1 MSTENTSL
9 KNVTPAGDSHTTNE
23 TVIGKSNPSQRPLLI
38 VVSSLLALLV
48 LIAVAGPIGGQ
59 HLQSSS
65 DKIAED
71 AVALADYQVDSANLA
86 LTKDIFGV
94 GTVSEN
100 EEGDNPCF
108 CPPICLCPKCCPPFC
123 GC

>member
-9 KNVTPAGDSHTTNE
+9 KNTTPAGDSNSSNKV
-23 TVIGKSNPSQRPLLI
+23 VIGKINNYQRTFLI
-38 VVSSLLALLV
+38 VAGSLLALLV
-48 LIAVAGPIGGQ
+48 LIAVAGPIRGQ

-86 LTKDIFGV
+86 LTKDIFGM
-94 GTVSEN
+94 GAISEN
-100 EEGDNPCF
+100 EEGWIINKIKKIQWNRTAFFHC
-108 CPPICLCPKCCPPFC
+108 
-123 GC
+123 